1 MIDSPAEIVRSY
13 RMAADPKKQIKVLAE
28 LNACSV
34 KEIRQ
39 VLVGEGVLPRET
51 EVPEEPKK
59 AAKKR
64 FDEETARMLYE
75 EGLDDAAIAK
85 ATDMTA
91 HTVAKWRSRNGLR
104 KKARK
109 PRMKKQVD
117 VPSTK
122 PSEAEPDVQRRID
135 MKKYIGTKIIEAE
148 PAYRVV
154 DAEGNVRVVTEAA
167 EAKRCGTVD
176 LGYKVRYPDG
186 YESFSPKGA
195 FDDAYHPINGM
206 NFGLAIEALRKGFRV
221 HRRGWNGKGIFIE
234 LQTPDAYSKITSPY
248 IYIDTTGLQT
258 QNTEA
263 PKSRVPWLASQT
275 DMLAE
280 DWEIFA

>member
-1 MIDSPAEIVRSY
+1 
-13 RMAADPKKQIKVLAE
+13 
-28 LNACSV
+28 
-34 KEIRQ
+34 
-39 VLVGEGVLPRET
+39 
-51 EVPEEPKK
+51 
-59 AAKKR
+59 
-64 FDEETARMLYE
+64 
-75 EGLDDAAIAK
+75 
-85 ATDMTA
+85 
-91 HTVAKWRSRNGLR
+91 
-104 KKARK
+104 
-109 PRMKKQVD
+109 
-117 VPSTK
+117 
-122 PSEAEPDVQRRID
+122 

-221 HRRGWNGKGIFIE
+221 RRRGWNGKGIFIE
-234 LQTPDAYSKITSPY
+234 LQTSDAYSKMTSPLHLHRHDRLA
-248 IYIDTTGLQT
+248 DTEHRGA
-258 QNTEA
+258 EA